1 MIREYFKTY
10 ELAEMPEICPKKS
23 PEKIKPYFGLDDILI
38 AALLFVMIT
47 EDEPDYI
54 SIIALAFLFF
64 T

>member
-1 MIREYFKTY
+1 MGREYFKKY
-10 ELAEMPEICPKKS
+10 ELAEMPKIYPKKS
-23 PEKIKPYFGLDDILI
+23 PKKIKFDFGLDDILI

>member
-1 MIREYFKTY
+1 MIREYFKRY
-10 ELAEMPEICPKKS
+10 ELAEMPESFSEKSPKK
-23 PEKIKPYFGLDDILI
+23 IKFDFGLDDILI

-64 T
+64 A